1 MSKHL
6 VLMTPQEQKVFDLAS
21 SLSETLQNKSAVLTP
36 VEFFSGQDFLHNFL
50 AFLASFRNQASR
62 YLQPLLKDAAAVLA
76 MGGIQMNPRQVGEDD
91 EDSDQTSALLG
102 ADGTMDYLVAGSQ
115 VGSSL

>member
-1 MSKHL
+1 
-6 VLMTPQEQKVFDLAS
+6 
-21 SLSETLQNKSAVLTP
+21 
-36 VEFFSGQDFLHNFL
+36 
-50 AFLASFRNQASR
+50 
-62 YLQPLLKDAAAVLA
+62 
-76 MGGIQMNPRQVGEDD
+76 MNPRQVGEDD